1 MSRHIRAGAF
11 AAAVFLFVAL
21 SGIATSGAKAEIQVP
36 QGISPVTLPS
46 DQAPGAPRFVAEPVV
61 QPLPAAYGV
70 PGGEA
75 ASLADLVDRM
85 PAVPLA
91 DDLRCL
97 AEAVYFEA
105 RGEPLDGQLAVAEVV
120 INRSQSG
127 RFPADYCSV
136 VTQPAQFS
144 FVRRG
149 VIPRPDTASLAWER
163 AKAIA
168 QIAHRDLWDTEAKD
182 AMFFHAAYVKPK
194 WAHRKTALARIDTHV
209 FYR

>member
-1 MSRHIRAGAF
+1 MSRSFRAGAF
-11 AAAVFLFVAL
+11 AAAAFLFVAL
-21 SGIATSGAKAEIQVP
+21 SGVATSGARAEIQAP
-36 QGISPVTLPS
+36 QA
-46 DQAPGAPRFVAEPVV
+46 DQTPAFPQDQGTDTPRFIAEPVV
-61 QPLPAAYGV
+61 QPLPTAYGAAS
-70 PGGEA
+70 EA

-85 PAVPLA
+85 PAAKLA
-91 DDLRCL
+91 DDVRCL
-97 AEAVYFEA
+97 AQAVYFEA

-120 INRSQSG
+120 ISRSESG
-127 RFPADYCSV
+127 HFPADYCSV

-149 VIPRPDTASLAWER
+149 VIPRPDTTSPAWQR

-168 QIAHRDLWDTEAKD
+168 QIAHQDLWDSDAKG
-182 AMFFHAAYVKPK
+182 AMFFHATYVKPK

>member
-1 MSRHIRAGAF
+1 M
-11 AAAVFLFVAL
+11 
-21 SGIATSGAKAEIQVP
+21 
-36 QGISPVTLPS
+36 
-46 DQAPGAPRFVAEPVV
+46 
-61 QPLPAAYGV
+61 
-70 PGGEA
+70 
-75 ASLADLVDRM
+75 
-85 PAVPLA
+85 
-91 DDLRCL
+91 RCL
-97 AEAVYFEA
+97 AQAVYFEA

-120 INRSQSG
+120 ISRSQSG
-127 RFPADYCSV
+127 HFPADYCSV

-149 VIPRPDTASLAWER
+149 VIPRPDTASAAWER

-168 QIAHRDLWDTEAKD
+168 QIAHQDLWDTDAKG